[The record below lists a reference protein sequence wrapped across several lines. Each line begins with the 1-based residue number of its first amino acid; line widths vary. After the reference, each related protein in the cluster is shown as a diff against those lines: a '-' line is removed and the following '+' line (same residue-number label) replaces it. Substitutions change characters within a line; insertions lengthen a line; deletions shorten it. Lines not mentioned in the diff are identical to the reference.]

1 MPLTVHLEAAFWCL
15 EDLFYPIRKTL
26 GDFFM
31 SEIKLKKARYFYTV
45 TAVVF
50 GADETLL
57 NIELA
62 NDFKF
67 VKRSLMPFD
76 HLDDVFET
84 DSMGL
89 RRDYEASVVD
99 KEHLGVIC
107 VEKKLSF
114 EIDARDVNTIF
125 NQNTVNDFASI
136 DDQIRT
142 IRFLNEGALRLK
154 KIAFKMSSEKAT
166 NHGVNMSSHYNA
178 IVPISE
184 SYSSKPIALLHLDDD
199 AVLKTNFQIKNNLIP
214 LSDTS
219 LNICHAYYDLSYF
232 NETYVSI
239 VLLITALEM
248 IFLKG
253 EQGKKEVLSKRS
265 AVYLY
270 DDEEQ
275 VLSHYEKIK
284 QIYKKRS
291 DFVHD
296 GKYQD
301 IARDDIVFLRQCL
314 RTTILKLLDDKR
326 NKTQRIT
333 ELKAQV
339 QKVWQKQAD

>member
-57 NIELA
+57 NIELV
-62 NDFKF
+62 NGFKF

-84 DSMGL
+84 DAMGL
-89 RRDYEASVVD
+89 RRDYEAAVVD

-107 VEKKLSF
+107 VEKKLLF
-114 EIDARDVNTIF
+114 EIDCRDANTIF
-125 NQNTVNDFASI
+125 NQNTVNDFALI

-142 IRFLNEGALRLK
+142 IRFLSEGALRIK

-184 SYSSKPIALLHLDDD
+184 SYSSKPFALLHLDDD
-199 AVLKTNFQIKNNLIP
+199 AILKTNFQIKNNLIP

-253 EQGKKEVLSKRS
+253 EQGKKEILSKRS

-284 QIYKKRS
+284 RIYRKRS

>member
-1 MPLTVHLEAAFWCL
+1 
-15 EDLFYPIRKTL
+15 
-26 GDFFM
+26 M
-31 SEIKLKKARYFYTV
+31 SETKLKKVKYSYTM

-57 NIELA
+57 NIELV
-62 NDFKF
+62 NGFKF
-67 VKRSLMPFD
+67 VKRSLMPLVD
-76 HLDDVFET
+76 HLDTVFET
-84 DSMGL
+84 DAMGL
-89 RRDYEASVVD
+89 RRDYETAVVD
-99 KEHLGVIC
+99 KEHLNVIC
-107 VEKKLSF
+107 VEKKLSL
-114 EIDARDVNTIF
+114 EIDSRDANVIF
-125 NQNTVNDFASI
+125 NQNTVNDFATI

-166 NHGVNMSSHYNA
+166 NNHGVNMSSHYNA

-199 AVLKTNFQIKNNLIP
+199 AILKTNFQIKCNLIP

-253 EQGKKEVLSKRS
+253 EQGKKEILSKRS

-284 QIYKKRS
+284 RIYKKRS

-301 IARDDIVFLRQCL
+301 IATDDIVFLRQCL

-326 NKTQRIT
+326 SKIERIT
-333 ELKAQV
+333 ELKVQV
-339 QKVWQKQAD
+339 QKVWQKQAE

>member
-1 MPLTVHLEAAFWCL
+1 MV
-15 EDLFYPIRKTL
+15 
-26 GDFFM
+26 
-31 SEIKLKKARYFYTV
+31 SEFNSKKQKYSYTM

-57 NIELA
+57 NIELV
-62 NDFKF
+62 NGFKF
-67 VKRSLMPFD
+67 VKRSLMPLVD
-76 HLDDVFET
+76 HLDTVFET
-84 DSMGL
+84 DAMGL
-89 RRDYEASVVD
+89 RRDYETAVVN
-99 KEHLGVIC
+99 KNRLEVIC
-107 VEKKLSF
+107 VEKNVLF
-114 EIDARDVNTIF
+114 ELESNEAYQAF
-125 NQNTVNDFASI
+125 HQYSVNDFASI

-154 KIAFKMSSEKAT
+154 KMAVKMSSDEAKVD
-166 NHGVNMSSHYNA
+166 GVNTASHYNM
-178 IVPISE
+178 IFPISE
-184 SYSSKPIALLHLDDD
+184 SYVSKPLALLHLDDD
-199 AVLKTNFQIKNNLIP
+199 AILKTNFQIKNNLIP

-253 EQGKKEVLSKRS
+253 EPKEKKKMLAKRS

-270 DDEEQ
+270 DDEKQ
-275 VLSHYEKIK
+275 VLSHYENIK
-284 QIYKKRS
+284 RIYKKRS

-301 IARDDIVFLRQCL
+301 IVTDDIIFLRQCL
-314 RTTILKLLDDKR
+314 RTIILKLLDDSR
-326 NKTQRIT
+326 NKSERIKA
-333 ELKAQV
+333 LKQKV
-339 QKVWQKQAD
+339 QKIWGEYEKEKSHDK

>member
-1 MPLTVHLEAAFWCL
+1 MMTE
-15 EDLFYPIRKTL
+15 RKTKYYYS
-26 GDFFM
+26 F
-31 SEIKLKKARYFYTV
+31 

-57 NIELA
+57 NIELV
-62 NDFKF
+62 NGFKF
-67 VKRSLMPFD
+67 VKRSLMPLVD
-76 HLDDVFET
+76 HLDTVFET
-84 DSMGL
+84 DAMGL
-89 RRDYEASVVD
+89 RRDYEAAVVD

-114 EIDARDVNTIF
+114 EIDGRDANTIF

-199 AVLKTNFQIKNNLIP
+199 AILKTNFQIKNKLIP

-253 EQGKKEVLSKRS
+253 EQGKKEILSKRS

-284 QIYKKRS
+284 RIYKKRS

-301 IARDDIVFLRQCL
+301 IVTDDIVFLRRCL
-314 RTTILKLLDDKR
+314 RTIILKLLDDCN
-326 NKTQRIT
+326 NKIERIKA
-333 ELKAQV
+333 LKQKV
-339 QKVWQKQAD
+339 QKIWGEYENEE

>member
-1 MPLTVHLEAAFWCL
+1 
-15 EDLFYPIRKTL
+15 
-26 GDFFM
+26 M
-31 SEIKLKKARYFYTV
+31 SQSQSKNARYSYTV

-57 NIELA
+57 NVELT
-62 NDFKF
+62 NGFKF
-67 VKRSLMPFD
+67 VKRSLMPLVD
-76 HLDDVFET
+76 HLDSVFET
-84 DSMGL
+84 DAMGL
-89 RRDYEASVVD
+89 RRDYEPAIVCS
-99 KEHLGVIC
+99 ENLSVIC
-107 VEKKLSF
+107 VEKKLSL
-114 EIDARDVNTIF
+114 EIDNRDANTIF

-142 IRFLNEGALRLK
+142 IRFLNEGALRIK
-154 KIAFKMSSEKAT
+154 KIAFKMSSEKLT
-166 NHGVNMSSHYNA
+166 DRGVNMSRHYNA

-184 SYSSKPIALLHLDDD
+184 SYASKPLALLHLDDD
-199 AVLKTNFQIKNNLIP
+199 AILRTNLQIKKNLIP
-214 LSDTS
+214 FSDTS

-248 IFLKG
+248 IFLNG
-253 EQGKKEVLSKRS
+253 EKGKKEILSKRS

-275 VLSHYEKIK
+275 VFAHYQKIK
-284 QIYKKRS
+284 SIYKKRS

-301 IARDDIVFLRQCL
+301 ITMNDIVFLRECL
-314 RTTILKLLDDKR
+314 RTIILKLFDDKR
-326 NKTQRIT
+326 SKKERVS
-333 ELKAQV
+333 ELKERV
-339 QKVWQKQAD
+339 QQLW